1 MGGAMSDAASTSFVR
16 NAWYVAAT
24 ADELN
29 VQPVARRILGVPVFL
44 YRDNADRAVA
54 MLDRCPHRRFP
65 MSQGQLESDGVRCG
79 YHGLKFGH
87 DGSCLDVP
95 AQPDRCATLRI
106 RTFEAIEYGDWIW
119 LWMGDGPSQGRLPPQ
134 APEFAESGQWRRRQ
148 ICAHH
153 VKARA
158 SLFHDNLLDLSHL
171 SYLHAGNIGGSN
183 VATTRP
189 DMTATDFGLS
199 VRRSVLDPEMRHLPL
214 GKALNITGSVVRVMH
229 QQFYMP
235 SLHIT
240 GSAFFAATDTGE
252 SGAEIGSFRVLH
264 ALTPETETTMH
275 YFQAYQ
281 RNFLID
287 DLATDAV
294 MEKVLNLPI
303 PEDVFA
309 AEAIERELALAGEAL
324 EAEEHIISDMVGL
337 RGRLL
342 MERALRADQG
352 RALEA
357 ADIRTQ
363 D

>member
-1 MGGAMSDAASTSFVR
+1 MSEPASTTFVC

-24 ADELN
+24 TDELTDR
-29 VQPVARRILGVPVFL
+29 PVARRILGVPVFL
-44 YRDNADRAVA
+44 YRDNANRAVA

-65 MSQGQLESDGVRCG
+65 MSQGILEPDGVRCG

-87 DGSCLDVP
+87 DGRCLDVP
-95 AQPDRCATLRI
+95 AQPDRCASLRI
-106 RTFEAIEYGDWIW
+106 RTFETVELGDWIW
-119 LWMGDGPSQGRLPPQ
+119 LWMGDGPSEGRLPPQ
-134 APEFAESGQWRRRQ
+134 APEFEESGRWRRRQ
-148 ICAHH
+148 ICVHH

-171 SYLHAGNIGGSN
+171 SFLHAGNIGGSN

-189 DMTATDFGLS
+189 DMTSTDFGLS

-214 GKALNITGSVVRVMH
+214 GKALNITGTVVRVMH
-229 QQFYMP
+229 QQFYIP

-240 GSAFFAATDTGE
+240 GSAFFAATDAGD
-252 SGAEIGSFRVLH
+252 SGPEIGSFRVLH

-281 RNFLID
+281 RNFLIED
-287 DLATDAV
+287 VATDAV

-309 AEAIERELALAGEAL
+309 AEAIERELSFAGEGI
-324 EAEEHIISDMVGL
+324 EPEEHIISDMVGL

-342 MERALRADQG
+342 MERALRAEQDCAAEVAEV
-352 RALEA
+352 RAH
-357 ADIRTQ
+357 DCS
-363 D
+363 